1 MGAGGAGFA
10 QGFAHTLTTL
20 GPIIQ
25 RNQQERESLE
35 LQKKLATASLAKHE
49 AETALITKELQS
61 GRLFDQIMAQ
71 GVPSEGMS
79 SPDFAPG
86 APFQTMAPF
95 DPGKPEHLQYAMGQG
110 AIGPKLRDKLIS
122 EQFERAS
129 NRSAM
134 REFLGGMPEV
144 GPAGQT
150 GASPGTPPPTASA
163 PMAAG
168 PAQAIPVAQQ
178 GGRMVPKRS
187 ITIGS
192 DGKASYSIN
201 NEIVKYDA
209 KTGTIRDDN
218 GMEQIVS
225 YAVDPL
231 TGQPVTDP
239 ATGQPL
245 MTPVGAPMPSK
256 EVLEIRQQLTGL
268 GVDPNSPMA
277 ASVAAAI
284 QKGKLIQDGKARDA
298 YYEQL
303 EAEVAKLPDA
313 AKRATP
319 AGAPKP
325 METPGV
331 KTSIGGARKAAA
343 DKEMSEGVLKVAAE
357 TRAKIETEMKNK
369 PLEGAAKDKY
379 VALESIQ
386 RKSVRALELFRPE
399 YVGKPFIDKFK
410 GEFAKAEKLGKDYAP
425 GALAGAMREFFGNA
439 SPEEVEFRR
448 SILEMADDVL
458 RARSGAAISES
469 EYKRVTGF
477 LAQLSDEPT
486 TFKAAMERVV
496 KDTTAQMESAVKLA
510 TTPAS
515 KLTPSTPEPKKKD
528 PGKVQ
533 LGGSIR
539 RNASGMLEYV
549 PAGRK

>member
-10 QGFAHTLTTL
+10 QGFAQTLTTL

-49 AETALITKELQS
+49 AETKLVTLRAESLL
-61 GRLFDQIMAQ
+61 G
-71 GVPSEGMS
+71 
-79 SPDFAPG
+79 
-86 APFQTMAPF
+86 
-95 DPGKPEHLQYAMGQG
+95 
-110 AIGPKLRDKLIS
+110 LRDAMTNGVQMPGS
-122 EQFERAS
+122 EQFDSMGLSLGQQPGERVPYDPTNAGQQRALLPMMLMADPS
-129 NRSAM
+129 GAHQIIGQNMKDAAIDKRLA
-134 REFLGGMPEV
+134 RFGPAFQDFAQGGGQPTQAAQV
-144 GPAGQT
+144 GPSIQPAS
-150 GASPGTPPPTASA
+150 GAGTPPPASGA
-163 PMAAG
+163 RPGLG
-168 PAQAIPVAQQ
+168 PIQDMD
-178 GGRMVPKRS
+178 R
-187 ITIGS
+187 
-192 DGKASYSIN
+192 
-201 NEIVKYDA
+201 
-209 KTGTIRDDN
+209 
-218 GMEQIVS
+218 GMEFN
-225 YAVDPL
+225 
-231 TGQPVTDP
+231 P
-239 ATGQPL
+239 ATGEVKLTAKRGQKDWKVETGYVDLPDGRKQL
-245 MTPVGAPMPSK
+245 WRSWTNPV
-256 EVLEIRQQLTGL
+256 TG
-268 GVDPNSPMA
+268 
-277 ASVAAAI
+277 
-284 QKGKLIQDGKARDA
+284 
-298 YYEQL
+298 
-303 EAEVAKLPDA
+303 EVAKQE
-313 AKRATP
+313 P
-319 AGAPKP
+319 AGAPVYPQELAKYAQVAQSFGLDP
-325 METPGV
+325 KSPQFGDAIADISRAAMLPPDQQTPAMAALAKKYTQARPAKPGV
-331 KTSIGGARKAAA
+331 GSTAATPARGGTIEEQAMADARTEKVLTEAAT
-343 DKEMSEGVLKVAAE
+343 VAA
-357 TRAKIETEMKNK
+357 KIQTELKNK

-410 GEFAKAEKLGKDYAP
+410 GEFAKAEKLGKDYTP

-439 SPEEVEFRR
+439 TPEEVEFRR

-515 KLTPSTPEPKKKD
+515 KLAPTTPEPKKKD